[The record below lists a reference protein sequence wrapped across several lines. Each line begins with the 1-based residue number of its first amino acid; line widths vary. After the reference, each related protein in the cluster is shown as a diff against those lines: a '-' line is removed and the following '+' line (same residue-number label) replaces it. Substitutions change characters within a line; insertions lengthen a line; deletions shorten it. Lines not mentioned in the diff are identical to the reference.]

1 MRKLLITS
9 FEPFGGENVNSAAM
23 AVELLPSTV
32 ADWSL
37 HKLVLPVVYGRA
49 AEIAAGETVKIG
61 ADSVLCIGQAAGRT
75 AVTPE
80 MVAINLRYGAIA
92 DNDGKMP
99 MDEPIDQTGETSY
112 FSTLPVRAM
121 AEAVEAEGI
130 PARVSYSA
138 GTFVCNDLMYI
149 LLKRF
154 RDTAVRVGFIHI
166 PRAPIQGE
174 PSMETETAARA
185 IIAAIGAI

>member
-32 ADWSL
+32 ADWTL

-49 AEIAAGETVKIG
+49 AEIAAREAAKIG
-61 ADSVLCIGQAAGRT
+61 ADAVMCIGQAAGRT

-99 MDEPIDQTGETSY
+99 MDEPIDPAGDNSY
-112 FSTLPVRAM
+112 FATLPVRAM
-121 AEAVEAEGI
+121 AEAVAAEGI
-130 PARVSYSA
+130 PTRVSYSA
-138 GTFVCNDLMYI
+138 GTFVCNDLMY
-149 LLKRF
+149 LLLARF
-154 RDTAVRVGFIHI
+154 RNTAVKVGFIHI
-166 PRAPIQGE
+166 PRAPVQGE
-174 PSMETETAARA
+174 PSMETETAAQA
-185 IIAAIGAI
+185 IIAAIKAI

>member
-1 MRKLLITS
+1 MRKLLVTS

-23 AVELLPSTV
+23 AVELLPDAV
-32 ADWSL
+32 HDWSL
-37 HKLVLPVVYGRA
+37 YKLVLPVVYGRA
-49 AEIAAGETVKIG
+49 AEIAEQEAVRIG
-61 ADSVLCIGQAAGRT
+61 ADAVMCIGQAAGRT

-80 MVAINLRYGAIA
+80 MVAINLRFGTIA

-99 MDEPIDQTGETSY
+99 MDEMIDPTGESSY

-121 AEAVEAEGI
+121 AEAVAAEGI

-149 LLKRF
+149 LLNRF
-154 RDTAVRVGFIHI
+154 RDTDVRVGFIHI
-166 PRAPIQGE
+166 PRAPVQGE
-174 PSMETETAARA
+174 PSMETETAAKA
-185 IIAAIGAI
+185 IIAAISAI